1 MRCIHIYR
9 GAPQLGGIKLHKHFP
24 WFHTA
29 KWGVHRIAPRTVLHV
44 IRIVLTMELQPLK
57 TVELHGW
64 VCLPDSLVR
73 NGSTSTIGG
82 DYKRTHTHTHTHAR
96 SYSRDFL
103 SCVVPL
109 VLFGSSIS
117 FCCTERDTFV
127 IQIHFRVIFMHGDAN
142 PPFNFVHNPRCEFM
156 LFFHS
161 RFQTVSSLRYSFKL
175 TCRVLW
181 LLSLFYLV
189 KSHVIWSDLLVLFFF
204 QIPIRSIMCF
214 NLYIIA

>member
-44 IRIVLTMELQPLK
+44 IRIVLTIELLPLK

-82 DYKRTHTHTHTHAR
+82 DYKRTHTNTHTQTHTHTHTH
-96 SYSRDFL
+96 SCSVSMWGPIYFL
-103 SCVVPL
+103 PPKWGHVCRVFHTRKLVFNPL
-109 VLFGSSIS
+109 TG
-117 FCCTERDTFV
+117 D
-127 IQIHFRVIFMHGDAN
+127 QI
-142 PPFNFVHNPRCEFM
+142 VHNTHKTWF
-156 LFFHS
+156 
-161 RFQTVSSLRYSFKL
+161 
-175 TCRVLW
+175 
-181 LLSLFYLV
+181 
-189 KSHVIWSDLLVLFFF
+189 
-204 QIPIRSIMCF
+204 
-214 NLYIIA
+214 

>member
-82 DYKRTHTHTHTHAR
+82 DYKRIHTTHTHTHTMFIYGITATHTHTLHTHTWHTHTVHTLHTAHTQYTPDDPTHLIQGHNSLEHHTTHTHTHTHTHIR
-96 SYSRDFL
+96 
-103 SCVVPL
+103 
-109 VLFGSSIS
+109 GSS
-117 FCCTERDTFV
+117 
-127 IQIHFRVIFMHGDAN
+127 
-142 PPFNFVHNPRCEFM
+142 
-156 LFFHS
+156 
-161 RFQTVSSLRYSFKL
+161 FK
-175 TCRVLW
+175 V
-181 LLSLFYLV
+181 
-189 KSHVIWSDLLVLFFF
+189 
-204 QIPIRSIMCF
+204 RST
-214 NLYIIA
+214 

>member
-57 TVELHGW
+57 TVQLHGW

-82 DYKRTHTHTHTHAR
+82 DYKRTHTHTHTHTHTLRIYMYLNIHTHTHIILIGIKYWGKCPVPPKGPCFAFKR
-96 SYSRDFL
+96 SLVGKTGDYDCTYMRERAKRASASEFRNSIF
-103 SCVVPL
+103 SCNL
-109 VLFGSSIS
+109 IS
-117 FCCTERDTFV
+117 
-127 IQIHFRVIFMHGDAN
+127 
-142 PPFNFVHNPRCEFM
+142 
-156 LFFHS
+156 
-161 RFQTVSSLRYSFKL
+161 
-175 TCRVLW
+175 
-181 LLSLFYLV
+181 
-189 KSHVIWSDLLVLFFF
+189 
-204 QIPIRSIMCF
+204 
-214 NLYIIA
+214 